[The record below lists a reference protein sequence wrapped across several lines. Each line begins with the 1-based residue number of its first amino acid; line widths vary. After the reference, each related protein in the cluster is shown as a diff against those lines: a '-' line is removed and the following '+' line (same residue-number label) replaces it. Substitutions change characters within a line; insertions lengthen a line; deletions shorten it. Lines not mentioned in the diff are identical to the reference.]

1 MLLLRSVAD
10 TRRTAASPR
19 WALPEGTQR
28 YMKCFD
34 PKVIGGLALTALAVL
49 LVAPS
54 AFSAVL
60 PLLAVAACPLGM
72 LFMMKGMS
80 GGKCGPAGSGTGTD
94 RQGETDAASAPQGA
108 TEDEVIRL
116 RAEVDQLRAADRDA
130 RERGGPGR

>member
-1 MLLLRSVAD
+1 MYYTVSQ
-10 TRRTAASPR
+10 TRVEQAASPNGLYQKAR
-19 WALPEGTQR
+19 R
-28 YMKCFD
+28 DMKCFN
-34 PKVIGGLALTALAVL
+34 PKVIGGLTLAALAVF

-80 GGKCGPAGSGTGTD
+80 GGKCGTAGSGTGTD

-130 RERGGPGR
+130 RERGGTSR